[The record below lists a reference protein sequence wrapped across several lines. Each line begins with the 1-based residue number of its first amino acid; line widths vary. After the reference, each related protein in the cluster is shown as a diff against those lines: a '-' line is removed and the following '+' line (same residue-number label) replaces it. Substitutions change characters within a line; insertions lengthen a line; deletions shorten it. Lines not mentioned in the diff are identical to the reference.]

1 MILEKLIDV
10 DDRRKNYFYAKF
22 QVSIV
27 INKKVIKLLELY
39 ELKTNLNMRRQLEQ
53 TDLDK

>member
-10 DDRRKNYFYAKF
+10 DARRKNYFYAKF